1 MFFFSQYLILC
12 STEESPTDLNIITI
26 EFIRLNDD
34 EQWINVKYL
43 CPTDDF
49 PIGCILRAME
59 DLNAGDWLHGFSING
74 ADHTENKKNARMMFI
89 MTDQQLDVCTKKKK
103 IISHIYRTL
112 LLLLSA
118 SPL

>member
-1 MFFFSQYLILC
+1 MRTKCFFFQKILFC
-12 STEESPTDLNIITI
+12 VQKKKESPTDLNIITI

-74 ADHTENKKNARMMFI
+74 ADHTENKESARMTFI
-89 MTDQQLDVCTKKKK
+89 MTDQQLDVCTKKK
-103 IISHIYRTL
+103 
-112 LLLLSA
+112 
-118 SPL
+118 